1 MAEETTQSQLPVLT
15 RVSCT
20 TPGKQNGMHLHSA
33 TINTTVLVGE
43 CHQGMMID
51 IIGMMTDMNAEEVK
65 IMEDNQLRP
74 T

>member
-1 MAEETTQSQLPVLT
+1 MAEETTQSQLPVLI

-33 TINTTVLVGE
+33 TINRTVLAEE
-43 CHQGMMID
+43 CRQGMTID
-51 IIGMMTDMNAEEVK
+51 IIGMTTDMSAEEVK

-74 T
+74 I